1 MAYQKQTWVD
11 GITPLNAE
19 HLNHMEQGISQL
31 SSGGSGLTD
40 DEKTLILSL
49 FDNAVFNDINISA
62 ALNQLRNLFNG
73 GEPSTYSVT
82 YNLTDVTSD
91 NTADVAKDAF
101 PFTTTLTVAE
111 GMEINKFTLSV
122 TMGGVDITDSAYMD
136 GVITIPIVTGDIVIK
151 AEALE
156 EGLIYALRN
165 EVVFDG
171 TNSIDTGIHLFDRY
185 KNFTLVYEFTS
196 SFKTGFVFNEYV
208 EGSSNINNDEFAMQR
223 WGDGNWQIKGFT
235 NSRNN
240 IGVTGNAINMKC
252 VVMLTSKTS
261 GTVYFRNNNGDV
273 TTASFSTPTVDRVV
287 GKTTTLGLGRGASGA
302 NSGFK
307 GTIHQFKVYE
317 RILDEAAINTFMGV
331 N

>member
-40 DEKTLILSL
+40 DEKTLMLSL
-49 FDNAVFNDINISA
+49 FDNAVFNDIDISA
-62 ALNQLRNLFNG
+62 ALNQLKNLFNG
-73 GEPSTYSVT
+73 GEPSIYSVT

-91 NTADVAKDAF
+91 NTADVAKEAF
-101 PFTTTLTVAE
+101 PFTTILTVAE
-111 GMEINKFTLSV
+111 GMEINKSTLSV

-136 GVITIPIVTGDIVIK
+136 GVISIPIVTGDIVIK

-171 TNSIDTGIHLFDRY
+171 TNGIDTGIHLFDRY

-196 SFKTGFVFNEYV
+196 SSKTGFVFNEYV
-208 EGSSNINNDEFAMQR
+208 DGSSNINNDEFAMQR

-273 TTASFSTPTVDRVV
+273 TTASFNTTTVDRVV
-287 GKTTTLGLGRGASGA
+287 GKTATLGLGRGASGA
-302 NSGFK
+302 NSGFN